1 MLRILLAAALALFAA
16 EAVASARIKDITSIR
31 VTAGMA
37 DLVLGCDLVVTGSKK
52 VLGAM
57 QAGRTAAVVNT
68 AEVMPGDFA
77 RNADYSLPAERLK
90 RAITAAAEGR
100 RSGSN

>member
-1 MLRILLAAALALFAA
+1 VTSHLRLANRQ
-16 EAVASARIKDITSIR
+16 EDITSIR

-57 QAGRTAAVVNT
+57 KAGRTAAVVNT
-68 AEVMPGDFA
+68 AEVMPA
-77 RNADYSLPAERLK
+77 TSPA
-90 RAITAAAEGR
+90 TPTS
-100 RSGSN
+100 RSRPNG